1 MDSPDRVYPLQTAAQ
16 RCAEH
21 KRKEEKKMKL
31 DKLLEDILWEIEAAG
46 KDCPESLRQFEEK
59 IKKAIYI

>member
-1 MDSPDRVYPLQTAAQ
+1 MALARTSYKRKRSDARNI
-16 RCAEH
+16 